1 MVGKDRLLFQRLLA
15 RGGAALAPMA
25 GFSDAPFRRLAREFG
40 AAWAVTEM
48 VSARAL
54 SLGDER
60 GMAISA
66 PYPGE
71 SQVVVQIFAGDPDE
85 AAIAAARI
93 EERYAPS
100 AIDLNMGCPVPKI
113 TQRGCGALLM
123 RDPERAAAIV
133 RAMDRAVSVPVSIK
147 TRLGFDT
154 PLDSEVLQAVVEA
167 GAAAVAIHGRTAVQ
181 RYTGLA
187 DWEVIASLAADLPV
201 PVIGSG
207 DVRTADDYR
216 RARGLGL
223 GVMVARAAIGQ
234 PWLFR
239 ELLGGA
245 AADPSETVR
254 ISWQHAHDHVGWYG
268 GERALL
274 RLRSQLGAYALHA
287 GVSRERFVLVSSLDD
302 LARAWRDTLG
312 IDPREVPVPPDLL
325 SGSRAAVWHGT

>member
-1 MVGKDRLLFQRLLA
+1 M
-15 RGGAALAPMA
+15 
-25 GFSDAPFRRLAREFG
+25 
-40 AAWAVTEM
+40 
-48 VSARAL
+48 
-54 SLGDER
+54 
-60 GMAISA
+60 
-66 PYPGE
+66 
-71 SQVVVQIFAGDPDE
+71 
-85 AAIAAARI
+85 
-93 EERYAPS
+93 
-100 AIDLNMGCPVPKI
+100 
-113 TQRGCGALLM
+113 
-123 RDPERAAAIV
+123 
-133 RAMDRAVSVPVSIK
+133 
-147 TRLGFDT
+147 
-154 PLDSEVLQAVVEA
+154 DSEVLQAVVEA

-239 ELLGGA
+239 ALLGGA

-287 GVSRERFVLVSSLDD
+287 GVRRERFVLVSSLDD

-312 IDPREVPVPPDLL
+312 IDPREAPVPPDLL